1 MDLES
6 ARGFRRGRRRPPDSP
21 QRCGGPACYPVRP
34 QMTLVTLDKV
44 VRRFGDY
51 AILDGLSL
59 RVDEGDRIGVV
70 GDNGAGKTTM
80 IRILAGV
87 DDADL
92 GHRNTRKDLRIA
104 YGAQM
109 PAMPKG
115 TTVMDLVLRGTGEHE
130 ALEQRMRALE
140 TRMAAGDEAALRDY
154 GTLQAAFE
162 AGGGYERKHRVE
174 KVLAGLGFPLA
185 DLQKDVSVL
194 SGGEK
199 SRVQLAILMTTP
211 ADLLILDEPTNHL
224 DLAGIE
230 FVEDFVV
237 RYPGACVVVSHDRR
251 FLDAIAN
258 AIVEVADGQ
267 ANRWKGNFSH
277 YSQQRD
283 LALLSQARAFKSQR
297 EFVEKEMEYIRRN
310 MAGRMSAQAK
320 GRLKRLQRLQLID
333 KPQGKRAQM
342 RLTFGAT
349 TRGQQGQVAME
360 AEDLTVRV
368 GSKTLLEHG
377 AFRVWFGE
385 VTALLGRNGA
395 GKTTLLR
402 LLAGIGQPAAGVVK
416 RAHNLRVGYF
426 SQDKNDLPQQG
437 TVLEAL
443 RELDRTVDER
453 TLRDH
458 LALFLFCGDD
468 VEKPV
473 ADLSGGEKQRLSL
486 ARMTR
491 AQFDLLC
498 LDEPTNHLDVAGTE
512 GLEQALKEFPGTVVL
527 ITHDRKLV
535 DEVADRVL
543 WVEDGAVRTFD
554 QGLAQCQKVLADER
568 AAVRAAEVEAREKAA
583 AKLAASAPPVEAK
596 KAIETGKVRNPLMF
610 QRLEERIIKLE
621 GELEALR
628 AAMLDPANYASASK
642 MKELQATEV
651 RLKAAI
657 AEAYEQW
664 ENWQ

>member
-1 MDLES
+1 
-6 ARGFRRGRRRPPDSP
+6 
-21 QRCGGPACYPVRP
+21 
-34 QMTLVTLDKV
+34 MTLVTLDKV

-92 GHRNTRKDLRIA
+92 GQRNTRKDLRIA

-185 DLQKDVSVL
+185 DLQKHVSVL

-402 LLAGIGQPAAGVVK
+402 LLAGIGQPAAGVVE

-473 ADLSGGEKQRLSL
+473 AELSGGEKQRLSL

>member
-1 MDLES
+1 
-6 ARGFRRGRRRPPDSP
+6 
-21 QRCGGPACYPVRP
+21 
-34 QMTLVTLDKV
+34 
-44 VRRFGDY
+44 
-51 AILDGLSL
+51 
-59 RVDEGDRIGVV
+59 
-70 GDNGAGKTTM
+70 
-80 IRILAGV
+80 
-87 DDADL
+87 
-92 GHRNTRKDLRIA
+92 
-104 YGAQM
+104 
-109 PAMPKG
+109 
-115 TTVMDLVLRGTGEHE
+115 
-130 ALEQRMRALE
+130 
-140 TRMAAGDEAALRDY
+140 
-154 GTLQAAFE
+154 
-162 AGGGYERKHRVE
+162 
-174 KVLAGLGFPLA
+174 
-185 DLQKDVSVL
+185 

-224 DLAGIE
+224 DLAGID

-402 LLAGIGQPAAGVVK
+402 LLAGIGQPAAGVVE
-416 RAHNLRVGYF
+416 RAHNLRIGYF

-473 ADLSGGEKQRLSL
+473 AELSGGEKQRLSL

>member
-1 MDLES
+1 
-6 ARGFRRGRRRPPDSP
+6 
-21 QRCGGPACYPVRP
+21 
-34 QMTLVTLDKV
+34 MTLVTLDKV

-92 GHRNTRKDLRIA
+92 GQRNTRRDLRIA

-162 AGGGYERKHRVE
+162 AGGGYDRKHRVE

-237 RYPGACVVVSHDRR
+237 RYPGASVVVSHDRR

-320 GRLKRLQRLQLID
+320 GRLKRLQRLQLIE

-349 TRGQQGQVAME
+349 TRGQQGQVALE
-360 AEDLTVRV
+360 AEELTMKV
-368 GSKTLLEHG
+368 GSKTLLEHS

-402 LLAGIGQPAAGVVK
+402 LLAGIGQPAAGAIK
-416 RAHNLRVGYF
+416 RAHNLRIGYF

-473 ADLSGGEKQRLSL
+473 GELSGGEKQRLSL

-491 AQFDLLC
+491 AQFDMLC

-543 WVEDGAVRTFD
+543 WVENGAVRTFD

-568 AAVRAAEVEAREKAA
+568 AAARAAEVEAREKAA
-583 AKLAASAPPVEAK
+583 AKAAASAPPVEAK

-642 MKELQATEV
+642 MKELQGTEV
-651 RLKAAI
+651 RLKAEI

>member
-1 MDLES
+1 
-6 ARGFRRGRRRPPDSP
+6 
-21 QRCGGPACYPVRP
+21 
-34 QMTLVTLDKV
+34 MTLVTLDKV

>member
-1 MDLES
+1 
-6 ARGFRRGRRRPPDSP
+6 
-21 QRCGGPACYPVRP
+21 
-34 QMTLVTLDKV
+34 MTLIALDKI
-44 VRRFGDY
+44 VRRFGDF

-80 IRILAGV
+80 VRILAGV
-87 DDADL
+87 DDPDT
-92 GHRNTRKDLRIA
+92 GTRNARKDLRIA

-115 TTVMDLVLRGTGEHE
+115 TTVLDLVLRGTGEHD
-130 ALEQRMRALE
+130 ALERRMRELE
-140 TRMAAGDEAALRDY
+140 AKMATGDEAALRAY
-154 GTLQAAFE
+154 GELQAAFE
-162 AGGGYERKHRVE
+162 AGGGYDRKHKVE
-174 KVLAGLGFPLA
+174 KVLAGIGFPLA
-185 DLQKDVSVL
+185 DLAKDVSVL

-224 DLAGIE
+224 DLQGIE
-230 FVEDFVV
+230 FAEDFVV

-258 AIVEVADGQ
+258 AIVEVADGV

-277 YSQQRD
+277 YSKQRD
-283 LALLSQARAFKSQR
+283 LALLTQARAFKSQR
-297 EFVEKEMEYIRRN
+297 EFVEREMEYIRRN

-320 GRLKRLQRLQLID
+320 GRLKRLQRLQLIE

-342 RLTFGAT
+342 RLTFGQT
-349 TRGQQGQVAME
+349 TRGQQGQVALE
-360 AEDLTVRV
+360 GADLTV
-368 GSKTLLEHG
+368 KAG
-377 AFRVWFGE
+377 ARALIERAEFRVWFGE

-402 LLAGIGQPAAGVVK
+402 LLAGIGTPFAGAIR
-416 RAHNLRVGYF
+416 RAHNLRIGYF
-426 SQDKNDLPQQG
+426 SQEKNDLPQHG
-437 TVLEAL
+437 TALDAL
-443 RELDRTVDER
+443 RELDRTVPEGP
-453 TLRDH
+453 LRDH
-458 LALFLFCGDD
+458 LALFLFCGED

-473 ADLSGGEKQRLSL
+473 AELSGGEKQRLAL

-527 ITHDRKLV
+527 ITHDRQLV

-543 WVEDGAVRTFD
+543 WVEDGTVRTFD
-554 QGLAQCQKVLADER
+554 QGLAQCQRVLADER
-568 AAVRAAEVEAREKAA
+568 AAARAAEAEAKDAAARKAA
-583 AKLAASAPPVEAK
+583 AAQPVVEAK
-596 KAIETGKVRNPLMF
+596 KAIETGKVRNPRMF
-610 QRLEERIIKLE
+610 QKLEERIMQ
-621 GELEALR
+621 LEADIEGLR

-642 MKELQATEV
+642 MKALQADETQRKQE
-651 RLKAAI
+651 LAD
-657 AEAYEQW
+657 AYAQW
-664 ENWQ
+664 ENWS

>member
-1 MDLES
+1 
-6 ARGFRRGRRRPPDSP
+6 
-21 QRCGGPACYPVRP
+21 
-34 QMTLVTLDKV
+34 MTLVTLENV
-44 VRRFGDY
+44 VRRFGED

-87 DDADL
+87 DEPDT
-92 GHRNTRKDLRIA
+92 GQRNTRRDLRIA

-109 PAMPKG
+109 PAMPQD
-115 TTVMDLVLRGTGEHE
+115 TTVQDLVMRGTGEHG
-130 ALEQRMRALE
+130 AFEQRMRALE
-140 TRMAAGDEAALRDY
+140 AKMATGDEAALREY
-154 GTLQAAFE
+154 GVLQAAFE
-162 AGGGYERKHRVE
+162 AGGGYDRKHRVE
-174 KVLAGLGFPLA
+174 KVLSGLGFLLA

-199 SRVQLAILMTTP
+199 SRAQLAILMTTP

-224 DLAGIE
+224 DLQGIE

-237 RYPGACVVVSHDRR
+237 RYPGASVVISHDRR

-258 AIVEVADGQ
+258 AIVEVGDGV
-267 ANRWKGNFSH
+267 ATRWKGNFAH
-277 YSQQRD
+277 YSKQRD
-283 LALLSQARAFKSQR
+283 LALLTQARAFKTQR

-320 GRLKRLQRLQLID
+320 GRLKRLQRLQLIE
-333 KPQGKRAQM
+333 KPHGTRAQM
-342 RLTFGAT
+342 RLTFGNT
-349 TRGQQGQVAME
+349 TRGQQGQVALE
-360 AEDLTVRV
+360 GEDLTVRI
-368 GSKTLLEHG
+368 GGRTLLERA

-402 LLAGIGQPAAGVVK
+402 LLAGIGEPAGGEIR
-416 RAHNLRVGYF
+416 RAHNLRIGYF
-426 SQDKNDLPQQG
+426 SQEVNDLPQHG
-437 TVLEAL
+437 TVIDAL

-473 ADLSGGEKQRLSL
+473 SELSGGEKQRLSL

-527 ITHDRKLV
+527 ITHDRQLV

-543 WVEDGAVRTFD
+543 WVENGKVRAFD
-554 QGLAQCQKVLADER
+554 QGLAQCQRVLAEER

-583 AKLAASAPPVEAK
+583 PRDAAAEPK
-596 KAIETGKVRNPLMF
+596 KAIETGRVRNPLLF
-610 QRLEERIIKLE
+610 QRLEERIIALE
-621 GELEALR
+621 TELEALR
-628 AAMLDPANYASASK
+628 SSMLDPANYASASK
-642 MKELQATEV
+642 MKELQATEI
-651 RLKAAI
+651 RLKAELAS
-657 AEAYEQW
+657 AYEQW

>member
-1 MDLES
+1 
-6 ARGFRRGRRRPPDSP
+6 
-21 QRCGGPACYPVRP
+21 
-34 QMTLVTLDKV
+34 MTLVTLEKI
-44 VRRFGDY
+44 VRRFGEEP
-51 AILDGLSL
+51 ILDGLSL

-80 IRILAGV
+80 VRILAGV
-87 DDADL
+87 DEPDT
-92 GHRNTRKDLRIA
+92 GQRNTRRDLRIA

-115 TTVMDLVLRGTGEHE
+115 TTVLDLVLRGTGEHE

-140 TRMAAGDEAALRDY
+140 ARMATGDEHALREY
-154 GTLQAAFE
+154 GVLQAAFE
-162 AGGGYERKHRVE
+162 AGGGYDRLHRVE
-174 KVLAGLGFPLA
+174 KVLGGLGFPPA

-211 ADLLILDEPTNHL
+211 ADLLLLDEPTNHL
-224 DLAGIE
+224 DLQGIE

-237 RYPGACVVVSHDRR
+237 RYPGASVVVSHDRR

-258 AIVEVADGQ
+258 AIVEVGDGV
-267 ANRWKGNFSH
+267 ATRWKGNFSH
-277 YSQQRD
+277 YSKQRD
-283 LALLSQARAFKSQR
+283 LALLTQARAFKSQR

-342 RLTFGAT
+342 KLTFGST
-349 TRGQQGQVAME
+349 TRGQEGQVAIE
-360 AEDLTVRV
+360 AEQITVRV
-368 GSKTLLEHG
+368 GARTLLERCSL
-377 AFRVWFGE
+377 RVWFGE
-385 VTALLGRNGA
+385 VSALLGRNGA

-402 LLAGIGQPAAGVVK
+402 LLAGIGAPAAGTIR

-426 SQDKNDLPQQG
+426 SQDKNDLPAHG
-437 TVLEAL
+437 TVIDAL
-443 RELDRTVDER
+443 RELDRTVDDR

-458 LALFLFCGDD
+458 LALFLFGGDD

-473 ADLSGGEKQRLSL
+473 AELSGGEKQRLSL

-527 ITHDRKLV
+527 ITHDRQLV

-543 WVEDGAVRTFD
+543 WVEHGRVRTFD
-554 QGLAQCQKVLADER
+554 QGLAQCQRVLAEER
-568 AAVRAAEVEAREKAA
+568 AAARAAEIDARERAA
-583 AKLAASAPPVEAK
+583 AKQAGAGAPEHK
-596 KAIETGKVRNPLMF
+596 KAVETGKVRNPLLF
-610 QRLEERIIKLE
+610 ERLEQRIIALE
-621 GELEALR
+621 AELEAVR
-628 AAMLDPANYASASK
+628 AAMLDPANYASASR

-651 RLKAAI
+651 RLQ
-657 AEAYEQW
+657 AELAGAYEQW
-664 ENWQ
+664 ENWA

>member
-1 MDLES
+1 
-6 ARGFRRGRRRPPDSP
+6 
-21 QRCGGPACYPVRP
+21 
-34 QMTLVTLDKV
+34 MTLVSLEKI
-44 VRRFGDY
+44 VRRFGEDP
-51 AILDGLSL
+51 ILDGLSL

-80 IRILAGV
+80 VRILAGV
-87 DDADL
+87 DEPDT
-92 GHRNTRKDLRIA
+92 GQRNTRKDLRIA

-115 TTVMDLVLRGTGEHE
+115 TTVLDLVLRGTGEHG

-140 TRMAAGDEAALRDY
+140 ARMATGDDAALREY
-154 GTLQAAFE
+154 GVLQAAFE
-162 AGGGYERKHRVE
+162 AGGGYDRTHQVE
-174 KVLAGLGFPLA
+174 KVLGGLGFAPA

-211 ADLLILDEPTNHL
+211 ADLLLLDEPTNHL
-224 DLAGIE
+224 DLQGIE

-237 RYPGACVVVSHDRR
+237 RYPGASVVVSHDRR

-258 AIVEVADGQ
+258 AIVEVGDGV
-267 ANRWKGNFSH
+267 ANRWKGNFAH
-277 YSQQRD
+277 YSKQRD
-283 LALLSQARAFKSQR
+283 LALLTQARAFKSQR
-297 EFVEKEMEYIRRN
+297 EFVEKEMEFIRRN

-333 KPQGKRAQM
+333 KPHATRAQM
-342 RLTFGAT
+342 KLTFGTT
-349 TRGQQGQVAME
+349 TRGQEGQVALE
-360 AEDLTVRV
+360 AEDLTVKAGGR
-368 GSKTLLEHG
+368 TLIEHG

-395 GKTTLLR
+395 GKTTVLR
-402 LLAGIGQPAAGVVK
+402 LLAGIGAPAAGTIR
-416 RAHNLRVGYF
+416 RAHNLRIGYF
-426 SQDKNDLPQQG
+426 SQEKNDLPSHG
-437 TVLEAL
+437 TVLDAL

-458 LALFLFCGDD
+458 LAMFLFCGDD
-468 VEKPV
+468 VDKPV
-473 ADLSGGEKQRLSL
+473 SELSGGEKQRLSL

-527 ITHDRKLV
+527 ITHDRQLV

-543 WVEDGAVRTFD
+543 WVEDGRVRTFD
-554 QGLAQCQKVLADER
+554 QGLAQCQRVLAEER
-568 AAVRAAEVEAREKAA
+568 AAARAAETDARERAA
-583 AKLAASAPPVEAK
+583 AKQAAAGGPEQK
-596 KAIETGKVRNPLMF
+596 KAIETGKVRNPLLF
-610 QRLEERIIKLE
+610 ERLEQRIIALE
-621 GELEALR
+621 SELEALR
-628 AAMLDPANYASASK
+628 AAMLDPANYASASR

-651 RLKAAI
+651 RLKEGLAA
-657 AEAYEQW
+657 AYEQW
-664 ENWQ
+664 ENWA

>member
-1 MDLES
+1 
-6 ARGFRRGRRRPPDSP
+6 
-21 QRCGGPACYPVRP
+21 
-34 QMTLVTLDKV
+34 MTLVTLEKI
-44 VRRFGDY
+44 VRRFGEEP
-51 AILDGLSL
+51 ILDGLSL

-80 IRILAGV
+80 VRILAGV
-87 DDADL
+87 DEPDT
-92 GHRNTRKDLRIA
+92 GQRNTRRDLRIA

-115 TTVMDLVLRGTGEHE
+115 TTVLELVLRGTGEHE
-130 ALEQRMRALE
+130 GLELRMRALE
-140 TRMAAGDEAALRDY
+140 ARMATGNEHALREY
-154 GTLQAAFE
+154 GVLQAAFE
-162 AGGGYERKHRVE
+162 AGGGYDRLHRVE
-174 KVLAGLGFPLA
+174 KVLGGLGFPPA

-211 ADLLILDEPTNHL
+211 ADLLLLDEPTNHL
-224 DLAGIE
+224 DLQGIE

-237 RYPGACVVVSHDRR
+237 RYPGASVVVSHDRR

-258 AIVEVADGQ
+258 AIVEVGDGV
-267 ANRWKGNFSH
+267 ATRWKGNFSH
-277 YSQQRD
+277 YSKQRD
-283 LALLSQARAFKSQR
+283 LALLTQARAFKSQR

-342 RLTFGAT
+342 KLTFGST
-349 TRGQQGQVAME
+349 TRGQEGQVAIE
-360 AEDLTVRV
+360 AEEITVRV
-368 GSKTLLEHG
+368 GARTLLERCSL
-377 AFRVWFGE
+377 RVWFGE
-385 VTALLGRNGA
+385 VSALLGRNGA

-402 LLAGIGQPAAGVVK
+402 LLAGIGAPAAGTIR

-426 SQDKNDLPQQG
+426 SQDKNDLPAHG
-437 TVLEAL
+437 TVIDAL
-443 RELDRTVDER
+443 RELDRTVDDR

-458 LALFLFCGDD
+458 LALFLFGGDD

-473 ADLSGGEKQRLSL
+473 AELSGGEKQRLSL

-527 ITHDRKLV
+527 ITHDRQLV

-543 WVEDGAVRTFD
+543 WVEHGRVRTFD
-554 QGLAQCQKVLADER
+554 QGLAQCQRVLAEER
-568 AAVRAAEVEAREKAA
+568 AAARAAEIDARERAA
-583 AKLAASAPPVEAK
+583 AKQAGAGAPEHK
-596 KAIETGKVRNPLMF
+596 KAVETGKVRNPLLF
-610 QRLEERIIKLE
+610 ERLEQRIIALE
-621 GELEALR
+621 AELEAVR
-628 AAMLDPANYASASK
+628 AAMLDPANYASASR

-651 RLKAAI
+651 RLQ
-657 AEAYEQW
+657 AELAGAYEQW
-664 ENWQ
+664 ENWA

>member
-1 MDLES
+1 
-6 ARGFRRGRRRPPDSP
+6 
-21 QRCGGPACYPVRP
+21 
-34 QMTLVTLDKV
+34 MTLVTLDKV

-162 AGGGYERKHRVE
+162 AGGGYDRKHRVE
-174 KVLAGLGFPLA
+174 KVLAGIGFPLA
-185 DLQKDVSVL
+185 DLAKDVSVL

-453 TLRDH
+453 TLCDH

>member
-1 MDLES
+1 
-6 ARGFRRGRRRPPDSP
+6 
-21 QRCGGPACYPVRP
+21 
-34 QMTLVTLDKV
+34 MTLVTLDKI
-44 VRRFGDY
+44 VRRFGEDP
-51 AILDGLSL
+51 ILDGLSL

-87 DDADL
+87 DDADT
-92 GHRNTRKDLRIA
+92 GQRNTRNNLRIA

-115 TTVMDLVLRGTGEHE
+115 TTVLDLVLRGTGEHG
-130 ALEQRMRALE
+130 ALEQRMRGLE
-140 TRMAAGDEAALRDY
+140 AKMAGGDEAALREY
-154 GTLQAAFE
+154 GVLQAAFE
-162 AGGGYERKHRVE
+162 AGGGYDRKHQVE
-174 KVLAGLGFPLA
+174 KVLGGLGFPVA
-185 DLQKDVSVL
+185 DLAKDVSVL

-224 DLAGIE
+224 DLQGIE

-237 RYPGACVVVSHDRR
+237 RYPGASVVVSHDRR

-258 AIVEVADGQ
+258 AIVEVGSGIAT
-267 ANRWKGNFSH
+267 RWKGNFAH

-283 LALLSQARAFKSQR
+283 LALLAQSRAFKSQR
-297 EFVEKEMEYIRRN
+297 EFVEKEMEFIRRN

-333 KPQGKRAQM
+333 KPKGNRAQM
-342 RLTFGAT
+342 KLTFGTT
-349 TRGQQGQVAME
+349 TRGQEGQVAIEGEELM
-360 AEDLTVRV
+360 VRA
-368 GSKTLLEHG
+368 GSRTLIDR
-377 AFRVWFGE
+377 ASFRLWFGE

-402 LLAGIGQPAAGVVK
+402 LLAGIGQPAGGAIK
-416 RAHNLRVGYF
+416 RAHNLRIGYF
-426 SQDKNDLPQQG
+426 SQEKNDLPHQG

-443 RELDRTVDER
+443 REIDRTVDER

-473 ADLSGGEKQRLSL
+473 SELSGGEKQRLSL

-535 DEVADRVL
+535 EEVADRVL
-543 WVEDGAVRTFD
+543 WVESGAVRTFE
-554 QGLAQCQKVLADER
+554 QGLLHCQRVLAEER
-568 AAVRAAEVEAREKAA
+568 AAARAAEVDARERAAKKAEAA
-583 AKLAASAPPVEAK
+583 APAGEPK

-610 QRLEERIIKLE
+610 QKLEERIFALE
-621 GELEALR
+621 AEIEALR

-642 MKELQATEV
+642 MKELQASEV
-651 RLKAAI
+651 KKKQEL
-657 AEAYEQW
+657 AEAYQQW

>member
-1 MDLES
+1 
-6 ARGFRRGRRRPPDSP
+6 
-21 QRCGGPACYPVRP
+21 
-34 QMTLVTLDKV
+34 MTLVTLDKV

-92 GHRNTRKDLRIA
+92 GQRNTRKDLRIA

-402 LLAGIGQPAAGVVK
+402 LLAGIGQPAAGVVE

-473 ADLSGGEKQRLSL
+473 AELSGGEKQRLSL

-543 WVEDGAVRTFD
+543 WVENGAVRTFD

>member
-1 MDLES
+1 
-6 ARGFRRGRRRPPDSP
+6 
-21 QRCGGPACYPVRP
+21 
-34 QMTLVTLDKV
+34 MTLVTLDKI
-44 VRRFGDY
+44 VRRFGED

-80 IRILAGV
+80 VRILAGV
-87 DDADL
+87 DDCDT
-92 GHRNTRKDLRIA
+92 GQRNTRNGLRIA

-115 TTVMDLVLRGTGEHE
+115 TTVQDLVLRGTGEHG

-140 TRMAAGDEAALRDY
+140 TRMATGDEAALREY
-154 GTLQAAFE
+154 GVLQAAFE
-162 AGGGYERKHRVE
+162 AGGGYDRKHQVE
-174 KVLAGLGFPLA
+174 KVLSGLGFPIA

-224 DLAGIE
+224 DLQGIE

-258 AIVEVADGQ
+258 AIVEVADGT
-267 ANRWKGNFSH
+267 ANRWKGNFTH
-277 YSQQRD
+277 YSKQRD
-283 LALLSQARAFKSQR
+283 LALLTQARQFKSQR
-297 EFVEKEMEYIRRN
+297 EFVEKEMEFIRRN

-342 RLTFGAT
+342 RLTFGSS

-360 AEDLTVRV
+360 GEDLTVKA
-368 GSKTLLEHG
+368 GSKLLLEQTN
-377 AFRVWFGE
+377 FRIWFGE

-402 LLAGIGQPAAGVVK
+402 LLAGIGAPSGGTIK
-416 RAHNLRVGYF
+416 RAHNLRIGYF
-426 SQDKNDLPQQG
+426 SQEKNDLPMHG
-437 TVLEAL
+437 TVLDAL

-468 VEKPV
+468 IEKPV
-473 ADLSGGEKQRLSL
+473 GELSGGEKQRLSL

-527 ITHDRKLV
+527 ITHDRQLV

-543 WVEDGAVRTFD
+543 WVEGGTVRTFE
-554 QGLAQCQKVLADER
+554 QGLTQCQKVLADER
-568 AAVRAAEVEAREKAA
+568 AAARAAEADARDKAA
-583 AKLAASAPPVEAK
+583 AKAASAQPVEVK
-596 KAIETGKVRNPLMF
+596 KAIETGKVRNPKMF
-610 QRLEERIIKLE
+610 EKLE
-621 GELEALR
+621 QRIMTLEAELEALR
-628 AAMLDPANYASASK
+628 AAMLDPANYASAAK
-642 MKELQATEV
+642 MKQLQGDEV
-651 RLKAAI
+651 RLKAEI
-657 AEAYEQW
+657 AEAYTQW

>member
-1 MDLES
+1 
-6 ARGFRRGRRRPPDSP
+6 
-21 QRCGGPACYPVRP
+21 
-34 QMTLVTLDKV
+34 MTLVTLDKV

-92 GHRNTRKDLRIA
+92 GQRNTRKDLRIA

-267 ANRWKGNFSH
+267 ANRWKGTFSH

-342 RLTFGAT
+342 RLTCGAT

-473 ADLSGGEKQRLSL
+473 AELSGGEKQRLSL